1 MSDFAQ
7 IRFLPNRPL
16 LRELSADRLNTI
28 LQEIKRNKPKGE
40 RGITVRQDGTGTY
53 IGLAASLPRGGGTS
67 TPTTRQPWDLIARV
81 DPDAD
86 PEDENPPYLVS
97 VHPGILNGFLPSNYD
112 TEGEDGAVDVP
123 CDGTGLYYAKAV
135 ITTDGQAIT
144 DVEVKIDTTAPVAQ
158 EPQPY
163 ALEET
168 IEYLFGLFSE
178 GQVYRVIGPGQITLR
193 PEQWLVTETDPP
205 AAPGEAPYTIYYR
218 LM

>member
-1 MSDFAQ
+1 MADFNN
-7 IRFLPNRPL
+7 IKFLANRPL
-16 LRELSADRLNTI
+16 LRELTADRLNSI
-28 LQEIKRNKPKGE
+28 LQEIKRNRPKGE

-53 IGLAASLPRGGGTS
+53 IGLAASLPRGGTS
-67 TPTTRQPWDLIARV
+67 APTTRQPWDLIARV

-97 VHPGILNGFLPSNYD
+97 VQPGILNGFLPSNYD

-144 DVEVKIDTTAPVAQ
+144 DVEIKIDTTAPVAQ

-168 IEYLFGLFSE
+168 IEYTFGLFSE
-178 GQVYRVIGPGQITLR
+178 GQVYRTIGPGDIVLR
-193 PEQWLVTETDPP
+193 PEQWLVTPVDPP
-205 AAPGEAPYTIYYR
+205 VGPGEAPYTIYYR